1 MTDSIAIIGMGAS
14 GLMAG
19 SILGLE
25 AFCIEKNSVEG
36 KKLLSTGQGKCNF
49 THAMDE
55 KDLIEHYYEASRFVK
70 NAIYAFPPKKIISYF
85 DSLGVP
91 SVTLENGKVFP
102 KSMNASDIRNALSG
116 RCGKIFYCQEVVSLE
131 KKDGIFF
138 IKTDK
143 DLFKARYVIV
153 ATGGVS
159 APRTGSD
166 GRMLSLLSSMGH
178 SITPLYPTLCPI
190 RLERPFSKAEGIS
203 LPIKIKAGKREMT
216 DSAVITKDGI
226 SGPLAENFAHFL
238 TPGMTVSLSFIEM
251 DAQGIKKLKQREM
264 LKNALALPDRL
275 VSALFGLLAEKRVAD
290 LNKEEL
296 QLIANTLSSQ
306 TTKAWAMKEGAMS
319 NRGGVDRKEID
330 PATME
335 SKIVENLF
343 ITGEAAD
350 VDAMCGGYSLT
361 WAFSSAF
368 LAAKAIR
375 EKKEKQ
381 RKN

>member
-55 KDLIEHYYEASRFVK
+55 KELVEHYYEASRFVK

-85 DSLGVP
+85 DRFGVP

-102 KSMNASDIRNALSG
+102 KSMKASDIRNALSG

-138 IKTDK
+138 IQTGK
-143 DLFKARYVIV
+143 DMFKARYVIV

-159 APRTGSD
+159 APGTGSD
-166 GRMLSLLSSMGH
+166 GKMLKLLSAMGH
-178 SITPLYPTLCPI
+178 SITPLHPTLCPI
-190 RLERPFSKAEGIS
+190 RLEKPLAKAEGIS
-203 LPIKIKAGKREMT
+203 LFMKIKEGKKEMLG
-216 DSAVITKDGI
+216 SAVITRDGI

-238 TPGMTVSLSFIEM
+238 APGMEISLSFIEM
-251 DAQGIKKLKQREM
+251 DALEIKRLKQKEM
-264 LKNALALPDRL
+264 LKNALPLPDRL
-275 VSALFGLLAEKRVAD
+275 ASALFGQLAEKRIAD
-290 LNKEEL
+290 LNKAEL
-296 QLIANTLSSQ
+296 RLIADTLANY

-319 NRGGVDRKEID
+319 NRGGVDRRQID

-350 VDAMCGGYSLT
+350 VDAMCGGFSLT

>member
-25 AFCIEKNSVEG
+25 AFCIEKNSIEG
-36 KKLLSTGQGKCNF
+36 KKLLSTGHGKCNF
-49 THAMDE
+49 THSMDE
-55 KDLIEHYYEASRFVK
+55 KDLLEHYYEASRFVK

-85 DSLGVP
+85 ARLGVP
-91 SVTLENGKVFP
+91 SITLENGKVFP

-116 RCGKIFYCQEVVSLE
+116 RCGKIFYCQEVASLE

-138 IKTDK
+138 IRTDK

-159 APRTGSD
+159 APGTGSD
-166 GRMLSLLSSMGH
+166 GKMLSLLSSMGH

-190 RLERPFSKAEGIS
+190 RLDKPLSKAEGIS
-203 LPIKIKAGKREMT
+203 LSMKIRGGKKEMM

-226 SGPLAENFAHFL
+226 SGPLAENFSHFL
-238 TPGMTVSLSFIEM
+238 TPGMEISLSFTEI
-251 DAQGIKKLKQREM
+251 DALEIKKLRQREM
-264 LKNALALPDRL
+264 LKNALSLPDRL
-275 VSALFGLLAEKRVAD
+275 VSALFGQLAEKRIAD
-290 LNKEEL
+290 LNKAEL
-296 QLIANTLSSQ
+296 RLIADTLSNYAA
-306 TTKAWAMKEGAMS
+306 KAWPIKEGAMS
-319 NRGGVDRKEID
+319 NRGGVDRRQID
-330 PATME
+330 SATME
-335 SKIVENLF
+335 SKIVEDLF
-343 ITGEAAD
+343 ITGEAVD